1 MYRLLWMALLAVCLT
16 SCDDA
21 ADENVDLDDIFSTES
36 IDDKKEDQNA
46 MKVIG
51 LKFTPGYK
59 QFTAQMGIL
68 RDMGPYA
75 LTDTNQVVI
84 KATETVGGSVNH
96 TKSRPVLVEVKNS
109 EAEEVAKKHI
119 KVLVLVDL
127 AQPQYV
133 IDQERA
139 AVGEIR
145 TAFDRDNLFV
155 AFMYGMNVTETME
168 ASDYVM
174 NTYFKSQ
181 PDTFKYL
188 YRSLMLKKK
197 EMTDRTGVW
206 ADAKKMGL
214 VVFSDEK
221 VYTDDDKPIDPQH
234 FELQSALVKDTLTND
249 SLCISS
255 VLFKAQSESQ
265 DDAEAKSVMKVV
277 CKNSSGLYLDK
288 FSWTDLK
295 NNLILQDGEI
305 LLANEFIF
313 ENPDGKVYR
322 GDPHTMKIEI
332 YAKDTEEIIGSAMWS
347 IYLGS
352 AYNPVIVNG
361 SHAIWMFM
369 QGIVTGLLIMLLVY
383 LVFQLLIPHIRYKMF
398 ERKYVL
404 KYMPGNMSI
413 GNVLITESC
422 YYCKARFKEGDT
434 IVAKCQHVMHK
445 SCWDENDYH
454 CPEYGRQCKD
464 GTHYYNYKNLLD
476 VKNASFYMKWILLA
490 IAAAI
495 LTWLVYMI
503 YVTEYDART
512 QQFVAKMMEGRAGL
526 MGEMA
531 MFDSDSNYMDY
542 IPAFGLLMGF
552 FLTMA
557 LSFLAVRRM
566 QINRRLLD
574 ILLRSVVVG
583 VASYIVFMIFR
594 TISRAFN
601 LVGYMSA
608 LIDWVPWA
616 ITAMMI
622 VYVSTVGTRIKLK
635 KYVFIVATAMGVLS
649 MYLWSFIFR
658 DITQIDI
665 RVLLLFSCIFFAVG
679 LAVSVAEVAPRS
691 EHYFLNVKGAVKEMD
706 VALFKWFMNNPDEVV
721 TIGKS
726 IDCSL
731 QMSWD
736 IKSQVAPIQAELR
749 MVGSGVRLTAV
760 ESGVMVGDKPL
771 PAGRSIWL
779 YHNTH
784 FTIGDTT
791 FTYVERDI

>member
-36 IDDKKEDQNA
+36 IDDKEEDQNA

-84 KATETVGGSVNH
+84 KATETVGGRVNH

-206 ADAKKMGL
+206 ADANKMGL

-255 VLFKAQSESQ
+255 VLFKAQNESQ
-265 DDAEAKSVMKVV
+265 DDDEAKSVMKVV

-332 YAKDTEEIIGSAMWS
+332 YAKDTEEMIGSAMWS